1 MANVDLRYA
10 VTRLPP
16 PNNAP
21 VKIHC
26 PYHNDDVASMAVYP
40 SNAYCF
46 ACGARRS
53 PDQFLRDSGK
63 RLQLPAVQDAPTRR
77 LDQSELT
84 TTIAAYQRK
93 LGGQQRQW
101 LYQRG
106 LTDAVIDAARL
117 GHAGTAYSI
126 PLTDHD
132 GTLYG
137 LKYRRDEAV
146 SSDGLRYW
154 SKPGTA
160 TDKPYYPQ
168 SLDWQQTTG
177 PVILCEGE
185 LDALLLTVYGVP
197 AVSVSGGV
205 NRAPTLMDGLLARHG
220 GVVLCLDNDKAGLE
234 TTSKIMARHRD
245 QPVHVVIPTQGKDIT
260 DTFQMHQVGR
270 LLAGLR
276 HAWKEAA
283 DEANCKPGR

>member
-1 MANVDLRYA
+1 MATVDLRYA
-10 VTRLPP
+10 VTRSPP
-16 PNNAP
+16 SNGAP

-40 SNAYCF
+40 GNAYCF

-63 RLQLPAVQDAPTRR
+63 RLQLPAVQDVPVRR
-77 LDQSELT
+77 LDQDELT
-84 TTIAAYQRK
+84 RTIAAYQRK
-93 LGGQQRQW
+93 LDDKRRRW
-101 LYQRG
+101 LFQRG
-106 LTDAVIDAARL
+106 LDHVTTDAARL
-117 GHAGTAYSI
+117 GHTGMAYSI

-132 GTLYG
+132 GSLYG
-137 LKYRRDEAV
+137 LKYRRDDAA
-146 SSDGLRYW
+146 SSDQRRYW

-168 SLDWQQTTG
+168 SFNWQNTSG

-185 LDALLLTVYGVP
+185 LDALLLTTYSVP

-220 GVVLCLDNDKAGLE
+220 GVVLCLDNDKAGLDV
-234 TTSKIMARHRD
+234 TAQIVARFRD
-245 QPVHVVIPTQGKDIT
+245 QPVHVVIPPYGKDIT
-260 DTFQMHQVGR
+260 DTYQMDQIDR
-270 LLAGLR
+270 LLAELR

-283 DEANCKPGR
+283 NAANY